1 MTRRLGDVKPAGQ
14 RSSNLTGS
22 SCGTRTAG
30 PQPGAQRGDA
40 DGHEP
45 WTTAAQ
51 LPAALGMLAGLWV
64 AISPWFVTPR
74 APRSGNATADDLIIG
89 LAVAAIGL
97 LAITGIRSMA
107 GLQAARLRP
116 ASG

>member
-1 MTRRLGDVKPAGQ
+1 VTASSVPERTVSAG
-14 RSSNLTGS
+14 L
-22 SCGTRTAG
+22 
-30 PQPGAQRGDA
+30 PGL
-40 DGHEP
+40 
-45 WTTAAQ
+45 AAQ

>member
-1 MTRRLGDVKPAGQ
+1 MGRDLALVRD
-14 RSSNLTGS
+14 
-22 SCGTRTAG
+22 TAG
-30 PQPGAQRGDA
+30 
-40 DGHEP
+40 
-45 WTTAAQ
+45 TA
-51 LPAALGMLAGLWV
+51 V
-64 AISPWFVTPR
+64 R
-74 APRSGNATADDLIIG
+74 NATADDLIIG